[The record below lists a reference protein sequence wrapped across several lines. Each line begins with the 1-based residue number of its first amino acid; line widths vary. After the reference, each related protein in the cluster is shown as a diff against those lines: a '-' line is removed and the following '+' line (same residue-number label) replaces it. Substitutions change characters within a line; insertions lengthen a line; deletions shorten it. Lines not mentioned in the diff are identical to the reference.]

1 MMSRK
6 IAEKT
11 AIIQKAFRHYFVFC
25 VIDLSQIFTYVEAW
39 PGPDLFMTNNFK
51 YLTRNP
57 LNRLKC
63 RLVADQKKVKPDELL

>member
-11 AIIQKAFRHYFVFC
+11 ARIKETLRHSFVFY
-25 VIDLSQIFTYVEAW
+25 IADLSQIFTNVE
-39 PGPDLFMTNNFK
+39 PRGQVDSFMTNNFT
-51 YLTRNP
+51 YPLQNP